1 MPADFVNP
9 GRYWTP
15 APAEAP
21 QESDAP
27 ALTEHNT
34 GLGHNLLPLAHCR
47 PKRACPAPARFTGE
61 GPQLAPP
68 VRRCQL
74 IRVLDALHQKG
85 PVKRRCT

>member
-61 GPQLAPP
+61 GPQLAEPSKKP
-68 VRRCQL
+68 RS
-74 IRVLDALHQKG
+74 KG
-85 PVKRRCT
+85 PNRAAPANAPATSE